1 MIIKKKKF
9 NERIV
14 LDSYSIYHRAFGVI
28 NLKMASL
35 RDEKK
40 LLACRQVSIK

>member
-14 LDSYSIYHRAFGVI
+14 LDSYSIHHRAFGVI
-28 NLKMASL
+28 NLKMARFAMRKNCL
-35 RDEKK
+35 PVGK
-40 LLACRQVSIK
+40 LG